1 MTSVK
6 KEAFLLD
13 GATRVIPIIGDPIAQ
28 VKSPANVTRSLN
40 ERGLNAIVVPMHV
53 APTDVDAFIRGAGLA
68 KNLDGIIVTVPH
80 KFACYRHCATTTE
93 RAAFLEA
100 VNILRRNRDGSWHG
114 DMFDGMGF
122 VGGVR
127 AAGVDPAGK
136 RALLVGAGG
145 AGSAIALALLD
156 AGVSRLV
163 IHDQDERRRDAL
175 IGRLRSR
182 CVGEIAR
189 GSPDPTGFDL
199 IVNATPTGMRVG
211 DPYPLRADRLLPDMF
226 VGDVITAP
234 MVTPLVEEARRIGCK
249 TQIGFGMFTAELALM
264 VDFLSE
270 DMQER
275 ARLDVA

>member
-1 MTSVK
+1 MSPAG
-6 KEAFLLD
+6 KEAVFLD

-53 APTDVDAFIRGAGLA
+53 APADVDAFIRGASLA
-68 KNLDGIIVTVPH
+68 RNIDGIIVTVPH
-80 KFACYRHCATTTE
+80 KFASYRHCATATE
-93 RAAFLEA
+93 RAGFLEA
-100 VNILRRNRDGSWHG
+100 VNVLRRNPDGSWHG

-127 AAGVDPAGK
+127 AAGADPAGR

-156 AGVSRLV
+156 SGVSGLA

-175 IGRLRSR
+175 IGRLRAR
-182 CVGEIAR
+182 GVGEVSL

-199 IVNATPTGMRVG
+199 IVNATPTGMRAD
-211 DPYPLRADRLLPDMF
+211 DPYPLLVDRLEPGMF

-234 MVTPLVEEARRIGCK
+234 LVTPLIEAARRIGCT
-249 TQIGFGMFTAELALM
+249 TQIGFGMFTAELELM

-270 DMQER
+270 DGRESADR
-275 ARLDVA
+275 NVA

>member
-1 MTSVK
+1 M
-6 KEAFLLD
+6 
-13 GATRVIPIIGDPIAQ
+13 
-28 VKSPANVTRSLN
+28 
-40 ERGLNAIVVPMHV
+40 
-53 APTDVDAFIRGAGLA
+53 
-68 KNLDGIIVTVPH
+68 
-80 KFACYRHCATTTE
+80 
-93 RAAFLEA
+93 
-100 VNILRRNRDGSWHG
+100 
-114 DMFDGMGF
+114 
-122 VGGVR
+122 
-127 AAGVDPAGK
+127 
-136 RALLVGAGG
+136 
-145 AGSAIALALLD
+145 
-156 AGVSRLV
+156 